1 MKIIMDIDK
10 TPLTPELIK
19 STVELPRFPI
29 MDKLLV
35 EELNLGKSGPNTDV
49 SLGMDYAGH
58 HFIVFRSNGN
68 FEIYK
73 VNSISFEKEL
83 TILEK

>member
-1 MKIIMDIDK
+1 MKISISIIK
-10 TPLTPELIK
+10 TPLTPELIN

-29 MDKLLV
+29 IDKILV

-58 HFIVFRSNGN
+58 HFIVFRSNGK

-73 VNSISFEKEL
+73 VSNISFEKEL